1 MNQVRTA
8 AIFGATSAI
17 AQQTIRLL
25 ARAGAE
31 LVLVGRDEAKLEA
44 VAADARVRGAAR
56 VVAAA
61 ADLDDVER
69 HQQLVDLT
77 WERLGTVDLL
87 LVAHGL
93 FGDSDACERDG
104 TLARRL
110 LLTNLAG
117 PALLLERV
125 AARMAR
131 QGAGTIV
138 GISSVAGDRGRQSNF
153 MYGAAKAGFSAFLA
167 GLRNRLAP
175 SGVHVITV
183 KPGFVDTPM
192 TAGVPKNVL
201 FVSPERVAIDILRA
215 ASRRRD
221 VVYTPWYWRWIMLAV
236 RSVPERVFKR
246 LKL

>member
-215 ASRRRD
+215 AARRRD